1 MFFEKMFKFIEDII
15 LWIVLV
21 IFSILLVSTNKDLI
35 IIIPMLVF
43 PLIIQI
49 INIFKGNQQI
59 ISNIEYSLCAIS
71 FFSWFIA
78 NMISTGNLGGNF
90 DTSINILF
98 LIAGSSVILLLISKN
113 LRVYRQENIKNK
125 QAN

>member
-98 LIAGSSVILLLISKN
+98 LIAGSIVILLLISKN
-113 LRVYRQENIKNK
+113 LRVYRQ
-125 QAN
+125 